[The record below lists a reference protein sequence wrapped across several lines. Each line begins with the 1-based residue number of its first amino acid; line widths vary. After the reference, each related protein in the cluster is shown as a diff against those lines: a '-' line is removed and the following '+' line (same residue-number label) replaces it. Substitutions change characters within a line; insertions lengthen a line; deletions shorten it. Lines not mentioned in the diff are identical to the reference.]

1 VVTLATERLTK
12 VFDDGTVAVDD
23 VTIEV
28 ASGEFL
34 VLLGPTGC
42 GKSTILRLIAG
53 LEAPTS
59 GHVLIDGE
67 YADHLTARERR
78 AAMVFQ
84 EYALY
89 PHLSAAENI
98 AFPLRAGHFQGVDV
112 TARVGEV
119 ADQLGLRDLLPRLPD
134 QLSGGQRQRVAMARA
149 IIRQPQLFLLDEP
162 LSNLDAGL
170 RAELRTDI
178 SGLAHRIGVTTV
190 YVTHDQTEAMTM
202 ADRVAVLRR
211 GVLQQI
217 GPPAE
222 VYADPATLFVA
233 AFLGTPR
240 TNLLQAAIYAG
251 PGGRVDIDLGSQ
263 VISVDPGD
271 PRAAALSGHHTER
284 VTVALRADAL
294 APVLASGAGPGTPPG
309 EDTGPDTP
317 PGEESGRTLHGTVRL
332 VENLGHESL
341 VHLDAGAVPTS
352 AELSQL
358 ELPDTGHNLAG
369 VVAEDP
375 PASPGM
381 LRQTLSRMRSGAGG
395 GGSSRRSRR
404 EEEPRLTARTPY
416 GFYPAYDPEVPSGPP
431 GHGHLVVRVP
441 APHRPRIGDSLSVT
455 VDLDRLLLFDRAG
468 ARIR

>member
-1 VVTLATERLTK
+1 LVTLATERLTK
-12 VFDDGTVAVDD
+12 VFPDRTVAVDD
-23 VTIEV
+23 VTVEV

-53 LEAPTS
+53 LEEPTS

-67 YADHLTARERR
+67 VVDHLGARQRGV
-78 AAMVFQ
+78 AMVFQ

-98 AFPLRAGHFQGVDV
+98 AFPLRTGHHQGVDIA
-112 TARVGEV
+112 ARVGEV
-119 ADQLGLRDLLPRLPD
+119 ADQLGIRDLLPRPPEH
-134 QLSGGQRQRVAMARA
+134 LSGGQRQRVAMARA
-149 IIRQPQLFLLDEP
+149 IVRQPRLFLLDEP

-170 RAELRTDI
+170 RAELRSDVA
-178 SGLAHRIGVTTV
+178 GLARQIGVTTV

-233 AFLGTPR
+233 AFVGTPR
-240 TNLLQAAIYAG
+240 TNLLQAAIYSGPAG
-251 PGGRVDIDLGSQ
+251 QVDIDLGSQ
-263 VISVDPGD
+263 VIVLGGDD
-271 PRAAALSGHHTER
+271 PRAAALAGRHTER

-294 APVLASGAGPGTPPG
+294 TPVA
-309 EDTGPDTP
+309 
-317 PGEESGRTLHGTVRL
+317 GEESGPILHGTVRL

-341 VHLDAGAVPTS
+341 VHLDAGAVPT
-352 AELSQL
+352 ATELSQL
-358 ELPDTGHNLAG
+358 ELPDSGQHLAG

-375 PASPGM
+375 PTGGV
-381 LRQTLSRMRSGAGG
+381 LRHALSRMRPSAGG
-395 GGSSRRSRR
+395 GDPSG
-404 EEEPRLTARTPY
+404 PARTPY
-416 GFYPAYDPEVPSGPP
+416 GFYPAYDPELPSGPLP
-431 GHGHLVVRVP
+431 QGYLVVRVP
-441 APHRPRIGDSLSVT
+441 APVRPRVGDSMAVA

-468 ARIR
+468 VRIEVPSRRRLD